1 MKAGGLA
8 HWVNCLVK
16 NVKLWEYFIKQA
28 TATFCLNITLHVI
41 DASNCNC
48 NCSVLSQLTNRI
60 SLFLRNT
67 SSILRCGSN
76 IWLLWIYAS
85 INHHWYTC
93 IIPIIKG
100 RLTYIT
106 HYTVT
111 MLWWIIWG
119 DQPAIFSNFTLVTHC
134 RVDVTMT
141 HHIYLF
147 FTVSTIVIV
156 QIWGLLTFNHLCPII
171 FPCVRGWQPILWAW
185 SIFQP
190 ACHSLS
196 SWITVGILKG

>member
-1 MKAGGLA
+1 MSHRVFSVWK
-8 HWVNCLVK
+8 LVDWLIEWTVLWK

-48 NCSVLSQLTNRI
+48 NCSVLSQQTNRV

-85 INHHWYTC
+85 INHHWYMIT
-93 IIPIIKG
+93 IIKG
-100 RLTYIT
+100 RLIYIT

-119 DQPAIFSNFTLVTHC
+119 DQPAILSNFTPVTHC
-134 RVDVTMT
+134 RVDAS
-141 HHIYLF
+141 YLPVF
-147 FTVSTIVIV
+147 Y
-156 QIWGLLTFNHLCPII
+156 
-171 FPCVRGWQPILWAW
+171 CVHDCHCSNLRAIN
-185 SIFQP
+185 FQS
-190 ACHSLS
+190 SLS
-196 SWITVGILKG
+196 HHFPVC